1 MHVQLV
7 EDINTRLSGMVEE
20 RGRLQKHLNEYL
32 KDKTFV
38 AVKNVYKTP
47 YSSSGTNFKGRKC
60 KLSATLLDNYAMF
73 YPTFQNM
80 RTGNFDMRVAYCYSP
95 ECFELL
101 ESEDADV
108 QS

>member
-7 EDINTRLSGMVEE
+7 EDIDTRLKEMVEE
-20 RGRLQKHLNEYL
+20 RNRLSKQLNEYL

-60 KLSATLLDNYAMF
+60 KLTATLLDNYAMF

-80 RTGNFDMRVAYCYSP
+80 RTGNFDMRVSYNHSP
-95 ECFELL
+95 DHFELW
-101 ESEDADV
+101 EGEDADV

>member
-20 RGRLQKHLNEYL
+20 RDRLQKHLNEYL

-73 YPTFQNM
+73 YPTFQNL
-80 RTGNFDMRVAYCYSP
+80 RTGKYDMYVSYNYSP
-95 ECFELL
+95 DHFELL
-101 ESEDADV
+101 EGEDADV